1 MIIDKK
7 REGKNQ
13 QARDWWESF
22 DILRGLNHHHPLR
35 GLTDNCMN
43 GAEGSQQVID
53 SDKLEGREE
62 PFAQCTKKGM

>member
-1 MIIDKK
+1 M
-7 REGKNQ
+7 
-13 QARDWWESF
+13 
-22 DILRGLNHHHPLR
+22 RGLNHHHPLR